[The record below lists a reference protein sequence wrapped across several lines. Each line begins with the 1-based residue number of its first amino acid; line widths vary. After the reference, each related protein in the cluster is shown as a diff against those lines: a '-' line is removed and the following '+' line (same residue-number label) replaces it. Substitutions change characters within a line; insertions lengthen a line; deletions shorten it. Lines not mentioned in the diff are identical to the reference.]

1 MTKLNKGIKLRAVR
15 IDYRFKLGFILIS
28 AMPFVATVFLALNY
42 AFPNISARAD
52 IIRVQIILAVTGCVF
67 LLGLS
72 ILKSLLPQVIKV
84 PFWAKMVE
92 EDTSNYRI
100 EGNWEKKDTELFDFL
115 DEMSKRLE
123 QDLSEIQDYA
133 RVGKLPQ
140 ETFKKRLSAVSRML
154 QISSAINCATT
165 IESVLNMILEGVCKT
180 LKLDSGLLVVF
191 DERGEEVISR
201 MGYNLT
207 PANMKEIEDNKSFN
221 LFAVDGKV
229 KLIHNGD
236 KTLPFKETGRSIP
249 LDKEDKLDKDTIRD
263 R

>member
-15 IDYRFKLGFILIS
+15 IDYKFKLGFILIS

-100 EGNWEKKDTELFDFL
+100 EGNWEKKDTELYDSL
-115 DEMSKRLE
+115 DEMSKRL
-123 QDLSEIQDYA
+123 
-133 RVGKLPQ
+133 
-140 ETFKKRLSAVSRML
+140 
-154 QISSAINCATT
+154 
-165 IESVLNMILEGVCKT
+165 
-180 LKLDSGLLVVF
+180 
-191 DERGEEVISR
+191 
-201 MGYNLT
+201 
-207 PANMKEIEDNKSFN
+207 
-221 LFAVDGKV
+221 
-229 KLIHNGD
+229 
-236 KTLPFKETGRSIP
+236 
-249 LDKEDKLDKDTIRD
+249 
-263 R
+263 